1 MRRREALVALAAVS
15 TAGCLG
21 DVRSAVGLDGG
32 NESAPKPVTPT
43 KPLGQYDCPQFQTL
57 DFDAV
62 TRTICYREE
71 DDGPEGVT
79 FTASKRE
86 AHLPPDVLEFTMQR
100 SGSGPAFY
108 VVTEGLVTRLTNRGW
123 QLVAPTNG
131 ASADEANAVPLRSNE
146 SYTWR
151 VGIGGDNPDENA
163 SGDLLR
169 LGDVGPGVY
178 AFRARGSAG
187 TVTDVRD
194 IDVAHTMLFTVRNQ
208 NSS

>member
-21 DVRSAVGLDGG
+21 DVRSAIGLDG
-32 NESAPKPVTPT
+32 EEDPPEPVAPDR
-43 KPLGQYDCPQFQTL
+43 PLDQYDCPRFQTL

-62 TRTICYREE
+62 GRTICYREA
-71 DDGPEGVT
+71 DDGPSSVT

-108 VVTEGLVTRLTNRGW
+108 VVSEGLVTRLTDEGW

-131 ASADEANAVPLRSNE
+131 ASADEANPVPLRSGE
-146 SYTWR
+146 SQTWR
-151 VGIGGDNPDENA
+151 VGIGGESPDENA

-169 LGDVGPGVY
+169 LGNVGPGVY
-178 AFRARGSAG
+178 AFRARGRVG
-187 TVTDVRD
+187 TVTEARD
-194 IDVAHTMLFTVRNQ
+194 IDIAHAMLFTVRNQ